1 MFTHLHVHT
10 EYSLLDGACRIEELV
25 LRAKELGQTS
35 LAITDHGVMYGA
47 VDFFNACKKHGVK
60 PIIGCEIYVAKRS
73 RFDKVK
79 NIDDERHHLVLLAKN
94 ETGYENLIKIVSQA
108 WTEGFYTKPRADKEL
123 LEEHSEGL
131 IALSACLAGE
141 IARQLCAG
149 DYEGAK
155 QTALWYEKTFG
166 KGNYYLELQNHSLE
180 EQRKIF
186 PLIVRLSEE
195 TGIPL
200 VATNDVHYVNKE
212 DSFVQNVLLCIQ
224 TNHTL
229 GEKTGIGFETDE
241 FYLKS
246 ETEMR
251 SVFPKSAIENT
262 NLIAEK
268 CDFEFEFGNT
278 KLPHFEVPEGMT
290 HSEYFRSICKKG
302 LIERYGANPSES
314 HIKRM
319 EYEIS
324 VIEKMGY
331 VDYYLIVWDYV
342 TFARNAGIAVGPGRG
357 SGAGS
362 ICAYCIG
369 ITQLDPM
376 KYGLIF
382 ERFLN
387 PERVSMPDF
396 DVDFCYVRRQEVIDY
411 VIRKY
416 GVEHVAQIV
425 TFGTMAARGAVRDV
439 GRVMGIPYAQVDKI
453 AKLIPRSIGMT
464 LAKALVISK
473 DLKLAY
479 DNDDTVKRLVDT
491 ALKIEGMPRNSS
503 THAAGVVITHNTVDS
518 YVPLSKNDDAVVT
531 QYTMTALERLGLL
544 KMDFLG
550 LRTLTV
556 ISDAEKMIRRHTPDF
571 KADDIPLDDKA
582 VYKLFSEGKTDGV
595 FQFESAGMR
604 QMLIGLQP
612 ESLEDIIA
620 SISLY
625 RPGPAKSIPT
635 YTKNRHNPSL
645 VTYPTPALKPILDVT
660 YGCLV
665 YQEQVM
671 EAFRSLAG
679 YSFGRADLVRR
690 AMSKK
695 KADVMA
701 KERQYFVY
709 GKADEN
715 IDGAVKRGIDEKT
728 ANAIFDD
735 MSDFSQYA
743 FNKSH
748 AACYAYV
755 AYQTAYLKV
764 HYPCE
769 FMAALLTS
777 VLDDFNKISIY
788 IAECQRLGI
797 KVLPPSVN
805 ESDEY
810 FTASGNEIR
819 FGLLAIKN
827 LGLGFIKKIL
837 DQRQY
842 KGRFTSFYDFCERLY
857 GREFNRRAVESLIKC
872 GALDSLGANR
882 RQMLQSIEIINDKLS
897 DEHKR
902 NVEGQVGFF
911 DITGESAD
919 DEFVMPVVKEFT
931 PEQML
936 EMEKETT
943 GLYIT
948 GHPLARFR
956 QAASEAGCIRI
967 TDVLAASDEGQS
979 FLKDGSKV
987 KVLALIEKVSVKR
1000 LKNGDDMAFLT
1011 LEDSFGSLEML
1022 VFPQTF
1028 EKLKNEIEEGRV
1040 IVAEGKISLRE
1051 DEEAKI
1057 LCSSIIR
1064 FDSEAFENP
1073 KGKLY
1078 LRLPSKSGEQTA
1090 LVKNILLK
1098 TKGAAEVF
1106 LYYTDTKSYENLKIP
1121 QGSIRRYSPE
1131 TEKLEEMLGK
1141 ENVVFRGSR

>member
-10 EYSLLDGACRIEELV
+10 EYSLLDGASRIEELV
-25 LRAKELGQTS
+25 SRAKELGQTS

-47 VDFFNACKKHGVK
+47 VDFFTACKKHGVK
-60 PIIGCEIYVAKRS
+60 PIIGCEVYVAKRS
-73 RFDKVK
+73 RHDKVK
-79 NIDDERHHLVLLAKN
+79 NVDDERHHLVLLAKN
-94 ETGYENLIKIVSQA
+94 ETGYQNLIKIVSQA

-123 LEEHSEGL
+123 LAEHSEGL

-141 IARQLCAG
+141 IARKLSAG

-155 QTALWYEKTFG
+155 QTALWYESTFG
-166 KGNYYLELQNHSLE
+166 KGNYFLEIQDHSLE
-180 EQRKIF
+180 EEKRIY
-186 PLIVRLSEE
+186 PLIERLSEQ

-224 TNHTL
+224 TNHIL

-246 ETEMR
+246 ESEMR
-251 SVFPKSAIENT
+251 ALFPESAIENT

-268 CDFEFEFGNT
+268 CNFEFEFGNT

-302 LIERYGANPSES
+302 LLERYGQNPPES

-416 GVEHVAQIV
+416 GADHVAQIV

-453 AKLIPRSIGMT
+453 AKLIPRAIGMT

-473 DLKLAY
+473 DLRFAY
-479 DNDDTVKRLVDT
+479 DNDQTVKRLVDT

-503 THAAGVVITHNTVDS
+503 THAAGVVITHNRVDT

-571 KADDIPLDDKA
+571 KSDAIPLDDKA

-645 VTYPTPALKPILDVT
+645 VTYSTPALKPILDVT

-715 IDGAVKRGIDEKT
+715 IDGAIKRGIDEKT
-728 ANAIFDD
+728 ANLIFDD

-842 KGRFTSFYDFCERLY
+842 KGEFTSFYDFCERLY

-872 GALDSLGANR
+872 GALDNLGANR

-897 DEHKR
+897 SEHKR

-919 DEFVMPVVKEFT
+919 DEFVMPIVKEFT
-931 PEQML
+931 PERML

-948 GHPLARFR
+948 GHPLARYE
-956 QAASEAGCIRI
+956 QAAANAGCIRI
-967 TDVLAASDEGQS
+967 TDVLSASDEGES
-979 FLKDGSKV
+979 FLKDGSFV

-1000 LKNGDDMAFLT
+1000 LKNGADMAFLT

-1040 IVAEGKISLRE
+1040 IIAEGKISLRE

-1057 LCSSIIR
+1057 LCSNFTR
-1064 FDSEAFENP
+1064 FDAENFENP
-1073 KGKLY
+1073 KGKMY
-1078 LRLPSKSGEQTA
+1078 LRLPSKQSEETSK
-1090 LVKNILLK
+1090 VKSLLLK
-1098 TKGAAEVF
+1098 TKGATDVF
-1106 LYYTDTKSYENLKIP
+1106 FYYTDTKTYENLKIP
-1121 QGSIRRYSPE
+1121 QGTIRRYSPE
-1131 TEKLEEMLGK
+1131 SELVENIVGK
-1141 ENVVFRGSR
+1141 ENVAFR